1 MHYFQLSRK
10 LMIDLPRPS
19 SIVLDPFGWL
29 EADIRA
35 FHFTKQESDVQAAT
49 DFGTQYVSPLTSTR
63 AIRNPSS
70 LTDPFSCTYSVPLPV
85 LLSPFLRPLP
95 LPRLPRLLPPLPL
108 RLRSAPLS
116 LIPLLLLAASPV
128 LRRALRQCWVWSS
141 PIAGTLMIVLL
152 CALLFATYSSSASSA
167 AQSAAQS
174 ASSVAQS
181 AASEASSKASR

>member
-95 LPRLPRLLPPLPL
+95 RLPKPLPPLPL

-128 LRRALRQCWVWSS
+128 LRRALRECWVCSRR
-141 PIAGTLMIVLL
+141 IAGTLMIVLL

-167 AQSAAQS
+167 AQSAAHS